1 MIKAARQLGWSG
13 DAPGAG
19 GALILLSLL
28 AARAAASASA
38 ERVYVFGFEAHWPCL
53 FSQLFSLPCPGCGL
67 TRGTLLTLDGRLG
80 EAFAL
85 NPAAPLVVF
94 GVVALAGVLLAL
106 ALYRR
111 AHAAHAASLFARRLR
126 AGVRLYG
133 ALLGAALLANWLAE
147 LFGVR

>member
-13 DAPGAG
+13 DAPGVG
-19 GALILLSLL
+19 GMLILLSLL

-38 ERVYVFGFEAHWPCL
+38 ERVYVLGYEAHWPCL
-53 FSQLFSLPCPGCGL
+53 FRQLFALPCPGCGL
-67 TRGTLLTLDGRLG
+67 TRGTLLTLDGGLG

-94 GVVALAGVLLAL
+94 GVAALAAALLAL
-106 ALYRR
+106 SLYRR
-111 AHAAHAASLFARRLR
+111 AHAAPAASLLARRLR

-133 ALLGAALLANWLAE
+133 ALLGAVLLANWLVE
-147 LFGVR
+147 LFNVH